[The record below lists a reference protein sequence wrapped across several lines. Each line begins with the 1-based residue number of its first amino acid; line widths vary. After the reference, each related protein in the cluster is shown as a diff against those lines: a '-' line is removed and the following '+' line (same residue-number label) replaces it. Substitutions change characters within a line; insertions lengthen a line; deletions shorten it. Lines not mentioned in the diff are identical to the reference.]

1 MKVPP
6 ENSHFLLSNNL
17 ISSVLD
23 DIPLINDF
31 KGKWS
36 SMAAKLSDL
45 RAQLIDVSEFPKS
58 SSNPL
63 SLDFLHSVIET
74 LTQAASLSH
83 KCRNPGVSD
92 GKLKTQSDILSVLT
106 KLDCLLKDGDV
117 LIKSEILH
125 DGVISSSSSRREAVR
140 AESRNLITRLQIGS
154 IESRVLAIDSLL
166 QLLNEDDK
174 NVTIAA
180 AQGAVPVLV
189 RLLDSSSLELKE
201 KAVAAISI
209 VSTVDG
215 VKNVMI
221 AEGIVLLNH
230 LLRILD
236 SGSGF
241 AKEKSC
247 LALQSLSISKQNAR
261 SIGSRGGISSLLE
274 ICEAGTPGSQA
285 SAAAVLRNLA
295 SFGEIK
301 ENFIEENGVIV
312 LLGLLTS
319 GTPLAQ
325 ENAIGC
331 LCNLV
336 VDDDNLKLL
345 IVKEGGIEFLKIFW
359 DSVPSVRSL
368 EVAVEL
374 LSLLASYSPI
384 AETLISEGFLDR
396 LLPVL
401 SCGVLGARIAAARA
415 VYELSFC
422 TKARKEM
429 GESGFITPLVNMLDG
444 KSVDEKTAAAKAL
457 SSLLQYNG
465 NRRIFQKEERGIV
478 SAVHLLDPSILNLDK
493 KYPVSL
499 LASVVISS
507 KCRKLMAGAGAGLY
521 LQKLVEMNVEGS
533 KKLLISLSRAKIWG
547 VFARS

>member
-1 MKVPP
+1 MMPSERSSLGVKTCSAWKNPAA
-6 ENSHFLLSNNL
+6 LLRCNL
-17 ISSVLD
+17 
-23 DIPLINDF
+23 PLF
-31 KGKWS
+31 
-36 SMAAKLSDL
+36 
-45 RAQLIDVSEFPKS
+45 SEFYTTP
-58 SSNPL
+58 
-63 SLDFLHSVIET
+63 SLPNRRPTSGLHPDRT
-74 LTQAASLSH
+74 
-83 KCRNPGVSD
+83 
-92 GKLKTQSDILSVLT
+92 
-106 KLDCLLKDGDV
+106 
-117 LIKSEILH
+117 
-125 DGVISSSSSRREAVR
+125 VR
-140 AESRNLITRLQIGS
+140 ASPDNGCSNRGEASH
-154 IESRVLAIDSLL
+154 ECPLAR
-166 QLLNEDDK
+166 
-174 NVTIAA
+174 A
-180 AQGAVPVLV
+180 
-189 RLLDSSSLELKE
+189 LLDSSSLELKE

-209 VSTVDG
+209 ISTVDG

-295 SFGEIK
+295 SFNEIK

-336 VDDDNLKLL
+336 GDDDNLKLL

-374 LSLLASYSPI
+374 LSLLASCSPI

-415 VYELSFC
+415 VHELSFC
-422 TKARKEM
+422 AKARKEM
-429 GESGFITPLVNMLDG
+429 GESGFITPLINMLDG

-507 KCRKLMAGAGAGLY
+507 KCRKLMAAAGAASY

-533 KKLLISLSRAKIWG
+533 KKLLVSLSRAKIWG